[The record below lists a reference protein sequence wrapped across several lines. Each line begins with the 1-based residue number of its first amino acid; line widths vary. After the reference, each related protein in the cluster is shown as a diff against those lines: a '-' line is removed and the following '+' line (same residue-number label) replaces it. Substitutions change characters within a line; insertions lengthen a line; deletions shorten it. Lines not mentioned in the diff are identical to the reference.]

1 MGSMTPTATRPAD
14 SSQGQETQLFV
25 DDSSQGQETE
35 LFVEVGPPV
44 AFAVALL
51 AALLSAGL
59 AIAIAAG
66 WHPL

>member
-1 MGSMTPTATRPAD
+1 MGSMKPTATRPA
-14 SSQGQETQLFV
+14 
-25 DDSSQGQETE
+25 DSSQGQETE

-44 AFAVALL
+44 AVAVALF

>member
-1 MGSMTPTATRPAD
+1 MGSMEPTTTVPAD
-14 SSQGQETQLFV
+14 SSSV
-25 DDSSQGQETE
+25 QETE
-35 LFVEVGPPV
+35 LSVEVGRPI

-51 AALLSAGL
+51 AGFLSGGL